1 MKNFSKKLSFVMATA
16 MVVTSLYAPQEA
28 TAAAKN
34 AVVVKGST
42 KVVKSKNIY
51 LTGKTVDFDAIVK
64 GKNVKSGTWKSS
76 NKKVATVNKN
86 GVVKAVKAGKVTIS
100 FKTKGKKPVT
110 VKTTVNVRVRAA
122 KMMLTPAA
130 VTVKEGEK
138 TEVMASYELSKKV
151 QAAGGKA
158 TTYKLFAESSDEK
171 VATVSV
177 DGNNKI
183 MVKGVAKSATPATIT
198 VYAAQVNDLAKA
210 KEVKIKLTEKFDVK
224 VNGSLEAKQ
233 SGANKITVMGSDLTA
248 SKAAFVVKNS
258 SGVVLP
264 LKDMVK
270 LNEAKNEAVLEG
282 DTTQIPVG
290 KYTLSYNNSDP
301 VEFEVV
307 KAVVKSIEIIPT
319 GKAIMGK
326 PETGTN
332 IVKKAYAYYKVMNQ
346 FGEDITKSPLASRIQ
361 ISGSDGATM
370 ASKGKI
376 EFTST
381 SVNGYQLNLSQI
393 SVAVVDIETG
403 VNANAILTAGEASKV
418 WETEYK
424 GLFDLAKRKF
434 VENISESDKLS
445 NFAIL
450 IGAKDQYGNSLVHE
464 YSKGQIQVNLL
475 SITGVNTDSS
485 KAKIVTVGDD
495 DYYAFT
501 LKGTKNQPDE
511 TADRAGEVSVQS
523 IVINN
528 GKMDNHK
535 FNVVAGTKVDTLN
548 VRMGA
553 LGVYEGQ
560 DNWLEFTALDAAGKE
575 ITSWDSLKA
584 LNNSTNMPNYADG
597 SADRKLMFVKKS
609 DGKVGLVYNPGDNV
623 VGSTVDTA
631 SITQVLS
638 FISKTNKFSSANLTV
653 RKKRMPVSIIGIES
667 DTVRGTTAT
676 DANREFVIKAEKI
689 RFQDQYGNSMTA
701 DDVKKVGAYQV
712 SVNLEN
718 KNLDN
723 AEGFRP
729 WASSTGGVTAQS
741 YSEQKITLEGNGTK
755 VVSFA
760 AMKPT
765 AATAAA
771 TGVSKVTLK
780 LLAVGGNDLRSSE
793 ARSFEIYNARLQ
805 DMSSFSIEDPG
816 LRPASNLDPAGNI
829 IENSDKGFEPS
840 VIGYYAGYKVSLLK
854 KSDFTVY
861 GNKGGADETFAPVPS
876 IDEKEGNVV
885 KKAIA
890 RVIINDNKGTQID
903 REFSYSREAR
913 KVAKTE
919 MNGSA
924 KIADFKDAKGWN
936 DIKTKFDV
944 KVKDQYGAIIDKA
957 PYITFSDYDKS
968 LVTITKNGNNDATI
982 MVTGKTTLT
991 VKFAFPGSSYVFEK
1005 VITFDN

>member
-1 MKNFSKKLSFVMATA
+1 
-16 MVVTSLYAPQEA
+16 MVVTSLYAPQNA
-28 TAAAKN
+28 DAAAKN
-34 AVVVKGST
+34 AVVVAGSK
-42 KVVKSKNIY
+42 KVVKSKNLY
-51 LTGKTVDFDAIVK
+51 VGGKTVDFDAYIK
-64 GKNVKSGTWKSS
+64 GKNVKNGTWKSS
-76 NKKVATVNKN
+76 NSKVASVDKN
-86 GVVKAVKAGKVTIS
+86 GVVKALKNGKVTIS
-100 FKTKGKKPVT
+100 FKTKATKKTKSQT
-110 VKTTVNVRVRAA
+110 VKVVINARTRAS
-122 KMMLTPAA
+122 KMMLTPAS
-130 VTVKEGEK
+130 VMVKEGEK
-138 TEVMASYELSKKV
+138 TEVMASFELSKKV
-151 QAAGGKA
+151 MAAGGKT
-158 TTYKLFAESSDEK
+158 TTYKLFADSSDEK
-171 VATVSV
+171 VAKVTTE
-177 DGNNKI
+177 GTKI
-183 MVKGVAKSATPATIT
+183 VVEGVAKSATPVSIT
-198 VYAAQVNDLAKA
+198 VYAAQVDSLEKA
-210 KEVKIKLTEKFDVK
+210 KEVKIKLTQKFDVK
-224 VNGSLEAKQ
+224 VNSKLDAKQ
-233 SGANKITVMGSDLTA
+233 SGANKITVMGSDLVA
-248 SKAAFVVKNS
+248 SKSAFVVKNS

-264 LKDMVK
+264 IKDVK
-270 LNEAKNEAVLEG
+270 VNEAKTEAVLEG
-282 DTTQIPVG
+282 ETTQIPVG

-326 PETGTN
+326 PDTGTN

-464 YSKGQIQVNLL
+464 DSKGQIQVNLL

-485 KAKIVTVGDD
+485 KAKIVTVGD

-535 FNVVAGTKVDTLN
+535 FNVVAGTNVDTLN

-597 SADRKLMFVKKS
+597 SAGRKLMFVKKS

-638 FISKTNKFSSANLTV
+638 FISKTNKFSSVNLTV

-676 DANREFVIKAEKI
+676 DAKREFVIKAEKI

-729 WASSTGGVTAQS
+729 WAVSTGGVTAQS
-741 YSEQKITLEGNGTK
+741 YPEQKITLEGNGTK

-760 AMKPT
+760 AMHT
-765 AATAAA
+765 NVATAAA

-780 LLAVGGNDLRSSE
+780 LLATDGSDLRSSE

-805 DMSSFSIEDPG
+805 DMSNFAIEDPG
-816 LRPASNLDPAGNI
+816 LRPASNLDTDAQ
-829 IENSDKGFEPS
+829 KGFNPT
-840 VIGYYAGYKVSLLK
+840 VIGYYAGYKISLLEK
-854 KSDFTVY
+854 ADFTVY
-861 GNKGGADETFAPVPS
+861 GNLGGALETFAPVPG

-890 RVIINDNKGTQID
+890 RVIINDNKATQVD
-903 REFSYSREAR
+903 REFNYSREAR
-913 KVAKTE
+913 KVAKAE

-924 KIADFKDAKGWN
+924 KIADFMTKQGW
-936 DIKTKFDV
+936 DTIKSKFDV
-944 KVKDQYGAIIDKA
+944 KVKDQYDATILKV
-957 PYITFSDYDKS
+957 PYITFSDFDND
-968 LVTITKNGNNDATI
+968 VVEVEKNGTNAATI
-982 MVTGKTTLT
+982 KLKSAKKTTLT

-1005 VITFDN
+1005 VITFGN

>member
-1 MKNFSKKLSFVMATA
+1 
-16 MVVTSLYAPQEA
+16 
-28 TAAAKN
+28 
-34 AVVVKGST
+34 
-42 KVVKSKNIY
+42 
-51 LTGKTVDFDAIVK
+51 
-64 GKNVKSGTWKSS
+64 
-76 NKKVATVNKN
+76 
-86 GVVKAVKAGKVTIS
+86 
-100 FKTKGKKPVT
+100 
-110 VKTTVNVRVRAA
+110 
-122 KMMLTPAA
+122 
-130 VTVKEGEK
+130 
-138 TEVMASYELSKKV
+138 
-151 QAAGGKA
+151 
-158 TTYKLFAESSDEK
+158 
-171 VATVSV
+171 
-177 DGNNKI
+177 
-183 MVKGVAKSATPATIT
+183 
-198 VYAAQVNDLAKA
+198 
-210 KEVKIKLTEKFDVK
+210 
-224 VNGSLEAKQ
+224 
-233 SGANKITVMGSDLTA
+233 
-248 SKAAFVVKNS
+248 
-258 SGVVLP
+258 
-264 LKDMVK
+264 
-270 LNEAKNEAVLEG
+270 
-282 DTTQIPVG
+282 
-290 KYTLSYNNSDP
+290 
-301 VEFEVV
+301 
-307 KAVVKSIEIIPT
+307 
-319 GKAIMGK
+319 MGK

-450 IGAKDQYGNSLVHE
+450 IRAKDQYGNSLVHE
-464 YSKGQIQVNLL
+464 DSKGQIQVNLL

-560 DNWLEFTALDAAGKE
+560 DNWLDFTALDADGKE

-597 SADRKLMFVKKS
+597 SAGRKLMFVKKS

-638 FISKTNKFSSANLTV
+638 FISKTNKFSSVNLTV

-729 WASSTGGVTAQS
+729 WASSGAGVTAQS
-741 YSEQKITLEGNGTK
+741 YPEKKITLNGNGTE

-760 AMKPT
+760 AMHT
-765 AATAAA
+765 SVATAAA

-780 LLAVGGNDLRSSE
+780 LLAIDGSDLRSSE

-816 LRPASNLDPAGNI
+816 LRPASNLDAAAAN
-829 IENSDKGFEPS
+829 GFEPS
-840 VIGYYAGYKVSLLK
+840 VVGYYAGYKVSLLK

-861 GNKGGADETFAPVPS
+861 GNKGGDFETFAPVPS
-876 IDEKEGNVV
+876 IEEKEGNVV

-903 REFSYSREAR
+903 KEFSYSREAR
-913 KVAKTE
+913 KVAKVE
-919 MNGSA
+919 MDGST
-924 KIADFKDAKGWN
+924 KKDAFNTAQGWMI
-936 DIKTKFDV
+936 IKEKFGV
-944 KVKDQYGAIIDKA
+944 KVKDQYGAIKTDA
-957 PYITFSDYDKS
+957 NPYITFSDFDKNV
-968 LVTITKNGNNDATI
+968 VTIDKNGTNVATI
-982 MVTGKTTLT
+982 KVTGKTTLT